1 MAPLLEL
8 AQRMGIEEPGIFPFL
23 PDEIEALVALGEL
36 DPAEALLERLEEQ
49 ARARDRPLA
58 LAGAA
63 RCRGMLAAARADF
76 DRAIEAVEEAVEH
89 HGRVAQPFDLA
100 RTRLVQGQIQRR
112 MKRKRPAR
120 ATLEKALE
128 TFEHLEARLWAQ
140 RARVELGRIGGRP
153 PSPTGLTPT
162 EQQVANLVG
171 RGMTNR
177 DVASALFVSEHTVR
191 ANLKRIYAKFGVR
204 SRTEL
209 VARLRDD
216 EGLAART
223 D

>member
-1 MAPLLEL
+1 
-8 AQRMGIEEPGIFPFL
+8 
-23 PDEIEALVALGEL
+23 
-36 DPAEALLERLEEQ
+36 
-49 ARARDRPLA
+49 
-58 LAGAA
+58 
-63 RCRGMLAAARADF
+63 
-76 DRAIEAVEEAVEH
+76 
-89 HGRVAQPFDLA
+89 
-100 RTRLVQGQIQRR
+100 

-120 ATLEKALE
+120 AALEQALE
-128 TFEHLEARLWAQ
+128 TFEHLGARLWAH

-171 RGMTNR
+171 QGMTNR
-177 DVASALFVSEHTVR
+177 DVASAMFVSEHTVR

-209 VARLRDD
+209 AARLRDD